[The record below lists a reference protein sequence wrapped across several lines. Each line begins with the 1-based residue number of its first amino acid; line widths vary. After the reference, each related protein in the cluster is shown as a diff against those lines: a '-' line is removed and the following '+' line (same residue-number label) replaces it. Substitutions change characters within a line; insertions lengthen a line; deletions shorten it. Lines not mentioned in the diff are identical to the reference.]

1 MVKDMCRHCR
11 YKRFTCPWFRCDP
24 YKEAQRKH
32 SERWFHQKFPIE
44 DFNGEDRY
52 VTGLFLKGILIL
64 LLILFGIYSSI
75 KIIGEW
81 IW

>member
-1 MVKDMCRHCR
+1 M
-11 YKRFTCPWFRCDP
+11 
-24 YKEAQRKH
+24 
-32 SERWFHQKFPIE
+32 FPIE

-52 VTGLFLKGILIL
+52 VTGLFLKWMLIL